1 MNNIEFG
8 TYKSSNI
15 ISDKNIKRYK
25 IYYNNHN
32 IKPNVV
38 ITSYATYDYFC
49 GYCHINSDT
58 IYDNY
63 FEYIYT
69 PVEIGNGKGFLI
81 VHWIEIWK

>member
-8 TYKSSNI
+8 TYKSLNI

-32 IKPNVV
+32 IKPKVV
-38 ITSYATYDYFC
+38 ITSYATYDYFY
-49 GYCHINSDT
+49 GDGHINSDT
-58 IYDNY
+58 VYDNY

-69 PVEIGNGKGFLI
+69 PVEIGNGKAFLI
-81 VHWIEIWK
+81 VHWIAIWK